1 MLSTGY
7 HALKTWANQQP
18 HVNRSNRSILQNLHG
33 TSADPGVW
41 GSWVTAIVFLAESL
55 TCARLLAAQTRVFLE
70 IIYLK
75 LVLVLVE
82 KQYIVL
88 GLEYPDYRCV
98 CKSLALFP
106 RRKKLKAPDGQ
117 VTTGP
122 DSKRRQLARQAS
134 KFELI
139 QGPVSSLI
147 GVKSPYSTR
156 NSTCKGKIEV
166 KLTKFVHQQLEHNK
180 CTSNKNL
187 TGSHGTLRY
196 EEHYYVKMSSMGPV
210 KYSDNSRDHARK
222 YWDRT
227 DNVGTLPPRLVVL
240 KSESDGLMDQRE
252 VRGVFEVPARDFYL
266 VYGWQADNRLGICGL
281 STLSSMISNLD
292 SPLGQKDFGPE
303 KKVTGTG
310 QIFSKGNLFSEVKN
324 LEQSSYSF
332 RKTDPEDPKK
342 TLQQSRKV
350 QLKERCF
357 WKTFDDQ
364 RNFPIRDKQIASAEH
379 NIPYVR
385 TIDRLGLVEDSKK
398 FCKVVN
404 EPKGKQSYKSIKCSD
419 KTRRLR

>member
-55 TCARLLAAQTRVFLE
+55 TCARLFAD
-70 IIYLK
+70 
-75 LVLVLVE
+75 
-82 KQYIVL
+82 
-88 GLEYPDYRCV
+88 PDYRCV

-122 DSKRRQLARQAS
+122 DSKRRQLARQDS

-180 CTSNKNL
+180 CTSNKIL

-266 VYGWQADNRLGICGL
+266 VYGWQADNR
-281 STLSSMISNLD
+281 
-292 SPLGQKDFGPE
+292 P
-303 KKVTGTG
+303 
-310 QIFSKGNLFSEVKN
+310 
-324 LEQSSYSF
+324 
-332 RKTDPEDPKK
+332 
-342 TLQQSRKV
+342 
-350 QLKERCF
+350 
-357 WKTFDDQ
+357 
-364 RNFPIRDKQIASAEH
+364 
-379 NIPYVR
+379 
-385 TIDRLGLVEDSKK
+385 
-398 FCKVVN
+398 
-404 EPKGKQSYKSIKCSD
+404 
-419 KTRRLR
+419 